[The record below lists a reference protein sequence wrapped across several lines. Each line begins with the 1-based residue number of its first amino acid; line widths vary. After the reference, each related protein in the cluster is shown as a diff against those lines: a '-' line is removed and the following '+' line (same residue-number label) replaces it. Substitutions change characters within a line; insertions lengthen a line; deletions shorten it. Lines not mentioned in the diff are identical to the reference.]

1 MTSEIPAHELDNTGV
16 APASVPL
23 EAPLA
28 PIEPARRTQPPSGS
42 SGKHPLP
49 NPWPQQAASSS
60 SGKHPLPNP
69 RLRHVRPQ
77 PSPDAEAVT
86 ASPTVASDNWL
97 PEPDYW
103 LADHQRIPRPP
114 TRPIA
119 RPKRFRRMSRLQSAL
134 LAVIILIAVI
144 VIGAGMY
151 EAGRLSGDFFN
162 NFFSAPHAAPTA
174 HPTTPAATPTIS
186 ATQP

>member
-1 MTSEIPAHELDNTGV
+1 MDSAGA
-16 APASVPL
+16 APAATPPATPV
-23 EAPLA
+23 A
-28 PIEPARRTQPPSGS
+28 PARRTQPPSGS

-49 NPWPQQAASSS
+49 NPWPGQAE
-60 SGKHPLPNP
+60 
-69 RLRHVRPQ
+69 PQ
-77 PSPDAEAVT
+77 PFPDAEDVMI
-86 ASPTVASDNWL
+86 SPTVSSKNWL

-119 RPKRFRRMSRLQSAL
+119 RPKRFRRLSRLQSAL

-174 HPTTPAATPTIS
+174 HPTTPAPTPTIS
-186 ATQP
+186 AKQP